1 MFKQKLLVVTGLVLI
16 VLNFQTPVFAAMTF
30 SSVAISG
37 DTASTVDVGA
47 GNALSLQTNNNGNI
61 ITGTGNFGIGTGSP
75 GELLSLGLAGTT
87 KGVIS
92 LAGNTSGKIIIQPAA
107 AAGAY
112 TLTLPTDDGTA
123 SQFLQTDGN
132 GVLTWATPSGSGNAL
147 TTNPLSQFAATTSLQ
162 LLGVIS
168 DETGSGA
175 LVFATSPTLTTPNL
189 GTPSAATLTNATGLP
204 ISTGVSGLG
213 TGVATFLA
221 TPSSANLAS
230 AVTDE
235 TGSGAL
241 VFATSP
247 SFTTPSLGAATASG
261 LTLSGITGS
270 TQCLHVDTN
279 GVVSGTGSDCG
290 AGGGAT
296 LAANT
301 FTNTQTINPANNEA
315 ALTINRNTTG
325 VGTIA
330 TDSGSTTI
338 TGTGTSFLSQVRS
351 GDTITPSGQSVRTVN
366 YVTSDTSLTLTA
378 NASATASGI
387 AYTLGSSGFSIYP
400 NAVFTISPSSPSTGG
415 TRSEAWGN
423 GASVAASLTDS
434 LAVGFGASV
443 TTTGGGIAIGRSS
456 LSTRGGIAIGT
467 NTTSSGIS
475 GALAICNACTV
486 SGQSSVSIG
495 GGNVTGTGTISIG
508 APATSVSRSILL
520 GINAAASADHQ
531 LVFGGTTASVNY
543 MTDTYFNNPTDSS
556 ATGITLHSSGGSGT
570 DNAGSDFG
578 IAAGVGTGTADPGDV
593 FINTG
598 FPIASGTTA
607 QQSASRTYI
616 RATPKT
622 LTESSATGIT
632 DISVASGTITG
643 GTLYYTVEANDG
655 TDYQVIRG
663 SVPFSAVNKAET
675 LTTTLGTPVET
686 TTASSGTLTDTITIT
701 TGTNEITLNINAV
714 SSLTQ
719 TVLRATW
726 SVVLDGGTGAV
737 SPL

>member
-75 GELLSLGLAGTT
+75 GKLLSLGLAGTT

-213 TGVATFLA
+213 TGVAT
-221 TPSSANLAS
+221 
-230 AVTDE
+230 
-235 TGSGAL
+235 
-241 VFATSP
+241 SP
-247 SFTTPSLGAATASG
+247 SFTPPSLGAATASG

-378 NASATASGI
+378 NASATPSGI

-423 GASVAASLTDS
+423 GASVAASLNDS
-434 LAVGFGASV
+434 LAGGFGSFV
-443 TTTGGGIAIGRSS
+443 TTTGGGIAIGR
-456 LSTRGGIAIGT
+456 
-467 NTTSSGIS
+467 
-475 GALAICNACTV
+475 
-486 SGQSSVSIG
+486 
-495 GGNVTGTGTISIG
+495 
-508 APATSVSRSILL
+508 
-520 GINAAASADHQ
+520 
-531 LVFGGTTASVNY
+531 
-543 MTDTYFNNPTDSS
+543 
-556 ATGITLHSSGGSGT
+556 
-570 DNAGSDFG
+570 
-578 IAAGVGTGTADPGDV
+578 
-593 FINTG
+593 
-598 FPIASGTTA
+598 
-607 QQSASRTYI
+607 
-616 RATPKT
+616 
-622 LTESSATGIT
+622 
-632 DISVASGTITG
+632 
-643 GTLYYTVEANDG
+643 
-655 TDYQVIRG
+655 
-663 SVPFSAVNKAET
+663 
-675 LTTTLGTPVET
+675 
-686 TTASSGTLTDTITIT
+686 
-701 TGTNEITLNINAV
+701 
-714 SSLTQ
+714 
-719 TVLRATW
+719 
-726 SVVLDGGTGAV
+726 
-737 SPL
+737 